1 MYQGLHNVSPPKIIS
16 IWFSPITFRC
26 KNLAPWYFN
35 SPTKGRILL
44 KYQKYCLAVNFDMN
58 SILVWIIWL
67 FLILIHTEYFYFLGG
82 ETLCKPWYL
91 FWVEECR
98 CKLEKLRS
106 FWAWE
111 KVKNKKVWNWNWWFF
126 RYFEPEPKKI
136 KFL

>member
-1 MYQGLHNVSPPKIIS
+1 MKFLLHLKQKTKHWYNMWNSTFSYSLNKFRHILYSVKYQRLHNVSPPKIIS

-82 ETLCKPWYL
+82 ETLCKPWYQ
-91 FWVEECR
+91 EER
-98 CKLEKLRS
+98 DRGK
-106 FWAWE
+106 
-111 KVKNKKVWNWNWWFF
+111 
-126 RYFEPEPKKI
+126 
-136 KFL
+136 